1 MGWYMGLRKGKP
13 ARLLPGLGAG
23 THSPASGLGEAPLSL
38 CQATGLSSPVKVT
51 SCSWW
56 ASDVLFLALKVLLGA
71 HSLLDNCDI
80 W

>member
-1 MGWYMGLRKGKP
+1 MGWYMGLRARKP

-38 CQATGLSSPVKVT
+38 GQATGLSALLKVT
-51 SCSWW
+51 SCSRW
-56 ASDVLFLALKVLLGA
+56 ASDVLFSALTVLRGV
-71 HSLLDNCDI
+71 HSLLDNRNI